1 MNCKYA
7 NLVKFVEN
15 KLDLDRK
22 LETLLHVEQC
32 INCFDEIYKLKKDKD
47 HKHFVYKR
55 FDDDI
60 EEAAI

>member
-1 MNCKYA
+1 MNCNYTT
-7 NLVKFVEN
+7 LVKFVEN
-15 KLDLDRK
+15 KLDLDHK

-47 HKHFVYKR
+47 RKHFVYKR
-55 FDDDI
+55 FDDI